1 MTFAGAFAQNVASI
15 NGKPVS
21 SKEFMWVYKKNH
33 PGTSNIGFKELEDYL
48 NLYLDF
54 KLKVLDAKEMGFD
67 RDTAYLSE
75 IKDYETALRAQ
86 KTVTLPKE
94 TYSMIINEYKN
105 AVLMFN
111 VSEIKVWDKA
121 QNDTYQLRNFYE
133 RNQSRY
139 GGGSFEEQKGVVIAD
154 YQRALEKDWVT
165 QLRDRYPVKVN
176 ESELKKLSKL

>member
-1 MTFAGAFAQNVASI
+1 
-15 NGKPVS
+15 
-21 SKEFMWVYKKNH
+21 MWVYKKNH
-33 PGTSNIGFKELEDYL
+33 PGTSNIEFKELEDYL

-86 KTVTLPKE
+86 KKVTLPKE

-121 QNDTYQLRNFYE
+121 QNDTHQLRNFYE
-133 RNQSRY
+133 RNQSLY
-139 GGGSFEEQKGVVIAD
+139 GDGSFEEQKGMVIAD

-176 ESELKKLSKL
+176 EAELKKLAKL